1 MAKLAGG
8 TTPPKPVRTPPI
20 KRPPVP
26 VVTPRGVF
34 TPGAQPQPWV
44 NPRAAESA
52 AIGQAVAGAYQS
64 LFPALPAGQN
74 VPGRAGIG
82 GGRLIPV
89 DTSIPTALRTAGP
102 AYRSGFSPGA
112 GGFPGGRALA

>member
-8 TTPPKPVRTPPI
+8 ATPPKPGRPPPI
-20 KRPPVP
+20 RRPPVP

-34 TPGAQPQPWV
+34 TPGAQAEPWV

-102 AYRSGFSPGA
+102 AYRSGLPAGA
-112 GGFPGGRALA
+112 GFTAGQSA

>member
-26 VVTPRGVF
+26 VGTPRGGF
-34 TPGAQPQPWV
+34 TPGAPPQPWV

-82 GGRLIPV
+82 GGGVCPLGTPL
-89 DTSIPTALRTAGP
+89 PHPHPP
-102 AYRSGFSPGA
+102 ARP
-112 GGFPGGRALA
+112 P